1 MRSPH
6 FAGAAALLIGGALAG
21 ALPAEARG
29 VRFSGFRSHHG
40 PIRAAEP
47 VRARTEASPLGGLT
61 LRLGPE
67 TAART
72 AAATAAVAAPV
83 ALTERGP
90 IAAVVPAPPAAPFR
104 EARAKEPYCPSGR
117 LVGGSQDAASG
128 FCLIN

>member
-1 MRSPH
+1 MRSPS
-6 FAGAAALLIGGALAG
+6 FAGAAALLIAGALAG

-47 VRARTEASPLGGLT
+47 ARARTEASPLGGLT
-61 LRLGPE
+61 LRLGPG
-67 TAART
+67 TAT
-72 AAATAAVAAPV
+72 ATAAVAAPV

-90 IAAVVPAPPAAPFR
+90 IAAVVPAPLPAPFR